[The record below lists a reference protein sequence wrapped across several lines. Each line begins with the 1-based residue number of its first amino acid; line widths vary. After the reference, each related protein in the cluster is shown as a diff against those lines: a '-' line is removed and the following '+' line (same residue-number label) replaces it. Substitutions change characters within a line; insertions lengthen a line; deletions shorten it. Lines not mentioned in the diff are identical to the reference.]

1 MKLLWLGAA
10 LLALTMSAA
19 QAKKTAPEPKY
30 TDVWLTARTEI
41 AADGTVK
48 SLTWNDERPVARLV
62 IDRIDPIVRK
72 WLFVAG
78 QLDGKP
84 ALTATSLSIGIRGNE
99 LPDGSMG
106 LKFLGAR
113 TGAAVD
119 RSVVPAYPPL
129 GLRIGQQAKV
139 TAVVSVDEAG
149 IPRVDSMETEG
160 AEDRAMR
167 RDFMSA
173 TERAFLQWRFTPER
187 VGGRPLASRMRI
199 PAKFCLETCR
209 RFPSD
214 KHDEADPTPPGS
226 PVALDSAVHLVTD
239 VKSQEI

>member
-1 MKLLWLGAA
+1 MKLIWLGAA

-19 QAKKTAPEPKY
+19 QARKTPS
-30 TDVWLTARTEI
+30 TIDVWLTARTEI
-41 AADGTVK
+41 AADGTMK

-72 WLFVAG
+72 WQFVAG

-84 ALTATSLSIGIRGNE
+84 ALTATSLSIGIRGSE

-106 LKFLGAR
+106 LKFLSAY

-119 RSVVPAYPPL
+119 GSVVPAYPPS
-129 GLRIGQQAKV
+129 GYRTGQQAKV

-149 IPRVDSMETEG
+149 IPRVDSMESEG
-160 AEDRAMR
+160 ADSATR

-173 TERAFLQWRFTPER
+173 TEHAFLQWRFTPER

-199 PAKFCLETCR
+199 PARFCLETCR

-214 KHDEADPTPPGS
+214 KDDEADPTPPGS
-226 PVALDSAVHLVTD
+226 PVALDSAVRLVTD